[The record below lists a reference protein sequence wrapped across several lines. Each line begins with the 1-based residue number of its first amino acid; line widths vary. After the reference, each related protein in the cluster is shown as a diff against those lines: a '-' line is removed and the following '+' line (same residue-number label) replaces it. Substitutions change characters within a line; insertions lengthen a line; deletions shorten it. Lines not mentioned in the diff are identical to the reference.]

1 MNLDM
6 INRYD
11 LAVELL
17 ALDARIKIVTEQTGF
32 SAKILRKLAFEMH
45 HRSPSKGSLKVSGN
59 FFYKS
64 FQLHKEAT
72 SYALFFELSVPVIY
86 PDDQSTLIGVTLPIS
101 KPLQTPIRF
110 LISRMRL

>member
-45 HRSPSKGSLKVSGN
+45 QRSSVKR
-59 FFYKS
+59 
-64 FQLHKEAT
+64 
-72 SYALFFELSVPVIY
+72 FFEDFTDIFL
-86 PDDQSTLIGVTLPIS
+86 QEFSTS
-101 KPLQTPIRF
+101 
-110 LISRMRL
+110 